1 MNKTNTNRT
10 NRICSMLR
18 LTSAVAL
25 AIPLVACEDLPQP
38 TPKQRPS
45 VSEALPSAEP
55 KPTPPPVTPPPTV
68 MEPEV
73 VKATPVVVDLEEE
86 IKHLDTLSAARK
98 LLTAGEVDRGLEL
111 AKLAVRQTPKRSAAW
126 NTLGRAQ
133 LRAGKRKDSIASFE
147 QAVDLN
153 PSNSY
158 ARNNLGLALIY
169 DKQYEAAVDALEE
182 AVELAPVE
190 PYMWNNLG
198 MAYEQLDRLDDARN
212 AYGKAVAMES
222 DRARESLTRLKGV
235 ESVIRTAKAEP
246 DKTVVPG
253 TPTDDTGK
261 TEGKSDKETP
271 TVQQ

>member
-1 MNKTNTNRT
+1 MNKTNTTRT
-10 NRICSMLR
+10 NRSCSILR
-18 LTSAVAL
+18 LTAAVAL
-25 AIPLVACEDLPQP
+25 AVPLVACEDLPQP

-55 KPTPPPVTPPPTV
+55 KPTPPPVTPPPVTAS
-68 MEPEV
+68 EV
-73 VKATPVVVDLEEE
+73 VKAAPVVIDLEEE
-86 IKHLDTLSAARK
+86 IKHLDTLTAARK
-98 LLTAGEVDRGLEL
+98 LLTAGEVERGLEL

-147 QAVDLN
+147 QATGLN

-169 DKQYEAAVDALEE
+169 DKQYEAAAGALEA

-198 MAYEQLDRLDDARN
+198 MAYEQLDRLEDARN

-222 DRARESLTRLKGV
+222 DRARDSLTRLEGV

-246 DKTVVPG
+246 DKVMVPG
-253 TPTDDTGK
+253 TPTEDTGK
-261 TEGKSDKETP
+261 IESKTDKETP